1 MLLRVD
7 STRPE
12 ALRAFGGT
20 GGESPRG
27 RGATCG
33 SSFFRSHTR
42 MALDASMLQ
51 QFEMMLQA
59 LL

>member
-1 MLLRVD
+1 VLLRVD

-27 RGATCG
+27 RWCDVREH
-33 SSFFRSHTR
+33 SSDPHTR

>member
-1 MLLRVD
+1 VRVQLPIAY
-7 STRPE
+7 T
-12 ALRAFGGT
+12 
-20 GGESPRG
+20 
-27 RGATCG
+27 
-33 SSFFRSHTR
+33 